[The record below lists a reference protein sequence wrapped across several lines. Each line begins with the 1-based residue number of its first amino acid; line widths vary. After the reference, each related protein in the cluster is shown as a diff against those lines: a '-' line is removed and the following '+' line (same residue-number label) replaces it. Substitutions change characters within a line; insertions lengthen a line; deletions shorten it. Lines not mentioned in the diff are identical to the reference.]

1 MLNPFEISAW
11 NLADEA
17 PRSEYLSKYLGDD
30 GASVTVIPA
39 AAPVAY
45 ERWREA
51 SVYSE
56 AGPQKVVGTVWYCVD
71 ADKQGPMIWERGARG
86 LKAVFE
92 VVKAGGL
99 GVYKIQRIGRKGDTK
114 TQYIAM
120 RLRDASPAELEE
132 MNNTTLPD
140 LNALAAKYAAEI
152 AEKKAGGGFVAP
164 GQGSKDDLLF

>member
-1 MLNPFEISAW
+1 MTLNPFDTSAW
-11 NLADEA
+11 NVADEA

-30 GASVTVIPA
+30 GQSITVIPA

-56 AGPQKVVGTVWYCVD
+56 AGAQKVVGTVWYCVEPG
-71 ADKQGPMIWERGARG
+71 KEGPMIWERGARG

-92 VVKAGGL
+92 VVKAGGM

-120 RLRDASPAELEE
+120 RLRDVTPVEQEKMA
-132 MNNTTLPD
+132 NTTLPD
-140 LNALAAKYAAEI
+140 LHAMAAKYAAEI
-152 AEKKAGGGFVAP
+152 AEKRAYPSAP
-164 GQGSKDDLLF
+164 GGDKDALPF